1 MDAEQMLAGVSVIV
15 SAVTHLLQ
23 NNVALDVLM
32 QYDNSGGEVTAI
44 SAVTDRYCTV
54 DFSCLPHM
62 FRSERTICSS
72 QQHKITWHFL
82 VYGNNKAKNDS

>member
-54 DFSCLPHM
+54 DFSCLPQ
-62 FRSERTICSS
+62 FTVVSDIVTCL
-72 QQHKITWHFL
+72 QHRVWTRVTEKKVT
-82 VYGNNKAKNDS
+82 

>member
-44 SAVTDRYCTV
+44 SAVTV
-54 DFSCLPHM
+54 HSGL
-62 FRSERTICSS
+62 
-72 QQHKITWHFL
+72 
-82 VYGNNKAKNDS
+82 